1 MLKGRF
7 LRKKVVRCAAI
18 IIQNSEY
25 AVHLK
30 MEKDATLGA
39 VMAVRIAEVVFAN
52 LFLVEDNA
60 IVTVKNQFKLI
71 HVVCL
76 YMLVM
81 STYIYN

>member
-1 MLKGRF
+1 M
-7 LRKKVVRCAAI
+7 VRCAAI

-30 MEKDATLGA
+30 NLKMEKDATVGA
-39 VMAVRIAEVVFAN
+39 LMVVRIAEVVFAN